1 METLM
6 KTCSFLRIGL
16 LAVLLLT
23 LAPTVQAASIT
34 VRNQGGYVASFAV
47 KGCGGSHNVGD
58 IPINQERTEYLDW
71 LKCKG
76 LIYLEI
82 YIHNGAWW
90 YLLPHQNRYPIGFF
104 PLKEGVF
111 DVEGGLTGEAR
122 RPFRGDLKLTLRGT
136 TGWATVDE
144 YTVPRYLYM
153 ANLSGVWLRRANL
166 SGADLR
172 GANLSGADLSVAD
185 LSGADLGGADLSGA
199 DLSGAHLGGADLS
212 GADLGG
218 ADLGGADLSGADL
231 SGAHLRRADLTKA
244 KLEGANLKDSDLT
257 SADLRW
263 ADLTKAKLEGADLRK
278 ANLTGAKLVGSST
291 DFTTRCPNGF
301 PGPCW

>member
-1 METLM
+1 M

-199 DLSGAHLGGADLS
+199 DLSGAHL
-212 GADLGG
+212 
-218 ADLGGADLSGADL
+218 
-231 SGAHLRRADLTKA
+231 RRADLTKA